1 MKVKLIE
8 IYGSVSTLNKLIEEP
23 LPAKVSFKL
32 MKLLN
37 QLNNE
42 VKLVEDQRLKLVKQ
56 YSKDGTSV
64 ADENKEVFVK
74 EFSEF
79 LNEEIDVAWQPITID
94 TLGENLKLSVTD
106 LSKIQYLFSE

>member
-1 MKVKLIE
+1 M
-8 IYGSVSTLNKLIEEP
+8 EEP
-23 LPAKVSFKL
+23 LPAKVSFKF

-56 YSKDGTSV
+56 YAVDGTSV
-64 ADENKEVFVK
+64 AEENKETFVK

-79 LNEEIDVAWQPITID
+79 LNDEIDISWEPIDID
-94 TLGENLKLSVTD
+94 LLGDKLTLSVAD
-106 LSKIQYLFSE
+106 LSKIQYLFKE